1 MPRPC
6 ITPEDALAA
15 AVCVFGGKAAIKS
28 VLTRLNAADEKEL
41 ATLRARIGAQD
52 EPEPDPGGPQHS

>member
-1 MPRPC
+1 
-6 ITPEDALAA
+6 
-15 AVCVFGGKAAIKS
+15 VCVFGGTAAIKS